1 MFAKSLLTIAL
12 VALSVSASPVQYAG
26 TSEASLY
33 ERSLVPEFVGLD
45 KRESRTQAAQRI
57 ALAKKRAAKKAKRAL
72 MIAEGEQLLKR
83 AVADALAAEPVLSK
97 RDLEA
102 RELSRRA
109 LRNVRC
115 GNRDSVCA
123 RAALPSDLPANG
135 KVVCSPVTR
144 KCIIGCQD
152 GFVLVS
158 GVCVASAPTCGPNTC
173 PTTPNGVYTCS
184 GANVCTLACNT
195 AEGYQLS
202 GAGNTCI
209 SFQRDVD
216 NCGAVGN
223 SCAASYNGV
232 GARTCTRGVCRLA
245 CPAGTSQRRTL
256 TNGQLYCA

>member
-1 MFAKSLLTIAL
+1 
-12 VALSVSASPVQYAG
+12 
-26 TSEASLY
+26 
-33 ERSLVPEFVGLD
+33 
-45 KRESRTQAAQRI
+45 
-57 ALAKKRAAKKAKRAL
+57 

-152 GFVLVS
+152 GCELSRRRRACEIAVLI
-158 GVCVASAPTCGPNTC
+158 P
-173 PTTPNGVYTCS
+173 
-184 GANVCTLACNT
+184 
-195 AEGYQLS
+195 
-202 GAGNTCI
+202 I
-209 SFQRDVD
+209 SLPQSF
-216 NCGAVGN
+216 
-223 SCAASYNGV
+223 SSAASV
-232 GARTCTRGVCRLA
+232 SRVLL
-245 CPAGTSQRRTL
+245 PADPT
-256 TNGQLYCA
+256 